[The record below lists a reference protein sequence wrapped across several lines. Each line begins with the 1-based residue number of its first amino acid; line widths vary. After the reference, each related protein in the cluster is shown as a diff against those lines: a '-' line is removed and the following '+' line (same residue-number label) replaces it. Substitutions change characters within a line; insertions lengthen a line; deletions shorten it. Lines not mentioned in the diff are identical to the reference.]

1 MSLQNRFI
9 LITTLLVL
17 LATTAT
23 WLAFDRVTS
32 HIVEQ
37 WGQRVAAIQV
47 RYDSARL
54 SQPLER
60 EIALAHQ
67 LADSPALKR
76 WAHQRQDEALKA
88 QALEEM
94 ESYRRSFRDRNYFVA
109 LLEDGAY
116 YYNNADNEFVE
127 APLRYHLDENNP
139 DDAWFFLIIEEGRDF
154 HLNVNPDA
162 ELGVTKLWIDVLI
175 RDENGEILGIVGT
188 GLELDAFL
196 RDIVDIGEPGIT
208 SLFMDYSGAIQ
219 LYRDQNFID
228 FASLV
233 KPEGQKN
240 TIDLLLDKEAD
251 RQSVANMMAQLRD
264 VSDDSQTVLTDFV
277 TLENR
282 RHLLGIAFLPAIGW
296 FEVTLIDLDVLMP
309 VDRFLPIVLVFTV
322 FLVVSLAILYLMLRR
337 WLLNPIAGLEQAMQ
351 LLRDRRYDDVA
362 LPKGQGEM
370 GKLIRIFSDMAQAIR
385 EQTRELEGRVQER
398 TKALE
403 ELTRLDPLT
412 NLFNR
417 RGITEI
423 IEAEMERQQRQ
434 NHQFGVFWI
443 DLDHFKALNDSF
455 GHATGDEALQVIS
468 STLVSN
474 LRRYDNAARWGGD
487 EFLVIL
493 SPCDKN
499 TLDQLGQRLCMS
511 IAEAMQ
517 GRGWEVT
524 ASIGGYLVQPGDSLD
539 QLLQQADD
547 AMYRAKAE
555 GRNRLNLA

>member
-1 MSLQNRFI
+1 
-9 LITTLLVL
+9 
-17 LATTAT
+17 
-23 WLAFDRVTS
+23 
-32 HIVEQ
+32 
-37 WGQRVAAIQV
+37 
-47 RYDSARL
+47 
-54 SQPLER
+54 
-60 EIALAHQ
+60 
-67 LADSPALKR
+67 
-76 WAHQRQDEALKA
+76 
-88 QALEEM
+88 
-94 ESYRRSFRDRNYFVA
+94 
-109 LLEDGAY
+109 
-116 YYNNADNEFVE
+116 
-127 APLRYHLDENNP
+127 
-139 DDAWFFLIIEEGRDF
+139 
-154 HLNVNPDA
+154 
-162 ELGVTKLWIDVLI
+162 
-175 RDENGEILGIVGT
+175 
-188 GLELDAFL
+188 
-196 RDIVDIGEPGIT
+196 
-208 SLFMDYSGAIQ
+208 
-219 LYRDQNFID
+219 
-228 FASLV
+228 
-233 KPEGQKN
+233 
-240 TIDLLLDKEAD
+240 
-251 RQSVANMMAQLRD
+251 MAQLRD

-511 IAEAMQ
+511 IAEAMK